1 MDHFKQL
8 YNETDK
14 RLQAI
19 DPIIRSKVIIAIE
32 SDLQKLKA
40 NNNELSEAQAI
51 TGWLEG
57 SSLNQKLLTYL
68 KEYSIH
74 QIPQPE
80 KSLIKTM
87 VIAFAVIV
95 VSFFILIGVMFTFM
109 SPIVEFN
116 DKGIALLGG
125 RFQISNGI
133 NMDIKTS
140 QNSFQVRKR
149 LRQEQGKINLSE
161 NKNTF
166 ITINKGHI
174 ILNNTATQDLVWEC
188 VKPANENYQ
197 DQNLNLSLGEDNQ
210 CHLHLPQNKNY
221 SVDINQG
228 LVSIHDPKYNLNM
241 TVNQGQVQ
249 LKPDELL
256 TYKFDLNV
264 IEGVAEVFEGQE
276 QDFDYSI
283 QIKVNEG
290 MITHSY

>member
-1 MDHFKQL
+1 MDNFKQL
-8 YNETDK
+8 YNEADK

-19 DPIIRSKVIIAIE
+19 DPIIRSKVLIAIE
-32 SDLQKLKA
+32 NDIQKLKA
-40 NNNELSEAQAI
+40 NHSELTEPQLI
-51 TGWLEG
+51 TRWQEG
-57 SSLNQKLLTYL
+57 AGFNQKLLTYL
-68 KEYSIH
+68 KEYGIH

-87 VIAFAVIV
+87 VIAFAVVV
-95 VSFFILIGVMFTFM
+95 VSFFILIGVMFSLM
-109 SPIVEFN
+109 SPVLEFN

-140 QNSFQVRKR
+140 QNSFQVRKNI
-149 LRQEQGKINLSE
+149 RQEQGKINLSE

-174 ILNNTATQDLVWEC
+174 ILNNTATQELVWEC
-188 VKPANENYQ
+188 VKPASENYQ

-221 SVDINQG
+221 TVNINQG

-256 TYKFDLNV
+256 TYKFDVQV

-276 QDFDYSI
+276 QNFDYSI

>member
-19 DPIIRSKVIIAIE
+19 DPIIRSTVIIAIE